1 MDKKEMGWAGWKTDN
16 EFYLTEQHEATISD
30 ALTCLKSD
38 APFCFLQSEEES
50 YLDYYK
56 EVLIALL
63 KSESEIELMYFDP
76 KFGDDLAV
84 IVNKELEDIDISLVG
99 TSKTDRARKIL
110 VVDNES
116 FAKNLDW
123 ELIDSLRLELKA
135 ANVGAFSIDPRSE
148 HDNPNLETDTAL
160 DSFECFTF
168 KKMNKQEKRE
178 LTEYISTH
186 QEKDQ
191 LSAIVDKILNDK
203 PKKQR
208 KDGSDGDEDKKGVM
222 RRLGELFSRN

>member
-1 MDKKEMGWAGWKTDN
+1 MDKREMSWTGWKTDT
-16 EFYLTEQHEATISD
+16 EFYLTEQHKATISE

-38 APFCFLQSEEES
+38 APFCFLRSVEES
-50 YLDYYK
+50 YLGYYK

-63 KSESEIELMYFDP
+63 KGESEIELMYFDP

-110 VVDNES
+110 IVDNES

-123 ELIDSLRLELKA
+123 ELIDSLRLELKS

-148 HDNPNLETDTAL
+148 HDNPNLETNTAL
-160 DSFECFTF
+160 DSFECFTLN
-168 KKMNKQEKRE
+168 KMNKQEKRE

-186 QEKDQ
+186 PEEDQ
-191 LSAIVDKILNDK
+191 LSAIVDKVLHGK
-203 PKKQR
+203 PKELG
-208 KDGSDGDEDKKGVM
+208 KDGSDGDENKKGVM
-222 RRLGELFSRN
+222 HRLGKLFSRN